1 MLLALSMMLRLCAVL
16 LSLEVSGLV
25 HAGLDV
31 VEALR
36 GESTEHAEECD
47 DDCGDECPPGCPN
60 CHCWRG
66 ATSPDPDV
74 SAVVVDAPAVS
85 RASVARVSVVPSA
98 AKAPPGAD
106 PSSIYRPPRSRAHC

>member
-1 MLLALSMMLRLCAVL
+1 MLLALAMLLRVCVL
-16 LSLEVSGLV
+16 LLSVEVSGLV

-31 VEALR
+31 LEALR
-36 GESTEHAEECD
+36 GESSAHAEQCD

-74 SAVVVDAPAVS
+74 AAVVVDVPALPC
-85 RASVARVSVVPSA
+85 ASVAQVSVVPCA
-98 AKAPPGAD
+98 AEAPPGAD
-106 PSSIYRPPRSRAHC
+106 PSSIYRPPRLLAAL